1 MLTADRN
8 KKMDI
13 DHIRQVYLIGIGG
26 IGMSA
31 LARYFRHLGC
41 LVAGY
46 DKTETALTRQL
57 VAEGIP
63 VIYADDFSLVSADFK
78 QADGRTLI
86 IYTPAVPNELELLN
100 QFRLLGHA
108 LFKRSQVLG
117 LISQNRFA
125 IAVAGTHGKTT
136 TSTLIAHILKD
147 SGYGCSAFLGGIST
161 NYDSNVLF
169 SDNNLVVL
177 EADEYDR
184 SFLTLYP
191 DITVITSADA
201 DHLDIYGDKNHVQ
214 ESFQLFL
221 NQLHP
226 DGKSII
232 KAGLPFASDIF
243 YTANGVAD
251 AYAENIHI
259 VDGKFYFDYVGQDGR
274 IDSLHLGVP
283 GNHNVENAT
292 AAITVARLL
301 GITDEKIRQ
310 ALATFKGVKRRF
322 EYIVQSDAGVYI
334 DDYAHHPEEL
344 RACFSAVRALYPDK
358 RLTVVF
364 QPHLYSR
371 TRDFA
376 DEFAAV
382 LAMADTLLLMD
393 IYPARELPIKGV
405 DSAMLLDKVTITDKH
420 LCTAD
425 AVKAYVKTHRP
436 ELLVTVGA
444 GDIDLLVQPLK
455 AILDHA

>member
-1 MLTADRN
+1 MN
-8 KKMDI
+8 I
-13 DHIRQVYLIGIGG
+13 DNIRQVYLIGIGG

-31 LARYFRHLGC
+31 LARYFRHFGC

-46 DKTETALTRQL
+46 DRTETELTKRL

-63 VIYADDFSLVSADFK
+63 VSYTDDFGLVNDAFWEAS
-78 QADGRTLI
+78 GHTLI
-86 IYTPAVPNELELLN
+86 IYTPAVPSELGLIE
-100 QFRLLGHA
+100 QFQQRGHL

-136 TSTLIAHILKD
+136 TSSLIAHVLTD

-161 NYDSNVLF
+161 NYNTNVLF
-169 SDNNLVVL
+169 SDNNVIVL

-184 SFLTLYP
+184 SFLTLFP
-191 DITVITSADA
+191 DIAVVTSADA
-201 DHLDIYGDKNHVQ
+201 DHLDIYGDKDQLQ

-221 NQLHP
+221 DQLHA
-226 DGKSII
+226 DGKRIV
-232 KAGLPFASDIF
+232 KAGLPFAADIF
-243 YTANGVAD
+243 YSAGGVAD
-251 AYAENIHI
+251 AYADRIHI
-259 VDGKFYFDYVGQDGR
+259 VNGEFYFDYVWDGGR
-274 IDSLHLGVP
+274 MDEVHLGVP

-301 GITDEKIRQ
+301 GITEDKIRR
-310 ALATFKGVKRRF
+310 ALASFSGVKRRF
-322 EYIVQSDAGVYI
+322 EYVVKSEEAIYI
-334 DDYAHHPEEL
+334 DDYAHHPAEL
-344 RACFSAVRALYPDK
+344 KACFAAVRALYPDK
-358 RLTVVF
+358 HLTVVF

-382 LAMADTLLLMD
+382 LSTVDTLLLME

-405 DSAMLLDKVTITDKH
+405 DSSMLLSKINVADKH
-420 LCTAD
+420 LCSAD
-425 AVKAYVKTHRP
+425 AVKAFVKAHRP
-436 ELLVTVGA
+436 ELVVTVGA
-444 GDIDLLVQPLK
+444 GNVDLLVEPLK
-455 AILDHA
+455 TILSNA